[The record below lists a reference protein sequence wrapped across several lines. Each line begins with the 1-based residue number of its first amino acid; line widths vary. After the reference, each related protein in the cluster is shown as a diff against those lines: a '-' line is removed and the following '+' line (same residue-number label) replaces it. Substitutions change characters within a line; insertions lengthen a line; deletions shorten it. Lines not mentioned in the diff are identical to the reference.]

1 MHTSLY
7 LHQQVPEDGLTLF
20 EAKSWVKGLLGRSP
34 YLAKLFSVDFKF
46 GELSSYAR
54 QTISPMTQ
62 FEMGLVTLPDLKYR
76 SAKDAVR
83 FRKLLHPD
91 FKLTIHERAMG
102 SGADDPLKPDYSRF
116 LPKSKTRTLTN
127 VVPLEHGHLT
137 NLTVGFIRKLSF
149 LRTCI
154 VEEPSRMTANAAGAS
169 ILVCC
174 CCLLCLTAGAPVRYF
189 DALSNQASKLLPE
202 LAGEAKSGLSSKKES
217 IFRRQKRGAR

>member
-1 MHTSLY
+1 M
-7 LHQQVPEDGLTLF
+7 PEDGLTLF

-83 FRKLLHPD
+83 FRKLLNPD
-91 FKLTIHERAMG
+91 AKLSIHERALG
-102 SGADDPLKPDYSRF
+102 LGADDPLKPDYSRF
-116 LPKSKTRTLTN
+116 LHKSKTRTLTN

-137 NLTVGFIRKLSF
+137 NLTVSF
-149 LRTCI
+149 TFELFYQ
-154 VEEPSRMTANAAGAS
+154 VDM
-169 ILVCC
+169 
-174 CCLLCLTAGAPVRYF
+174 LLHDNNKGTY
-189 DALSNQASKLLPE
+189 
-202 LAGEAKSGLSSKKES
+202 
-217 IFRRQKRGAR
+217 